1 MKRIFFVHGDKGGV
15 GKTEAAKRMAAVL
28 LEAGRAVTLVDG
40 DNKNPGLHAAF
51 QHSGLDVQRVNVM
64 LPAGRDALFDV
75 IAESRGDVLID
86 LPARGSDVTERLSRD
101 GASEDG
107 FSLELLLAEIKAE
120 LIIIF
125 VIDQTRAPLAA
136 LRDELAALPAATKW
150 VIARNWR
157 EERDF
162 DLFDKSKI
170 KSDLDARAVPI
181 LDMIRLDP
189 RVNDIMESAGLNLVS
204 AQTSDRLSLLQKM
217 RVKAALRSWS
227 EQMKIAGLIE

>member
-64 LPAGRDALFDV
+64 TPGGRDALFDV

-107 FSLELLLAEIKAE
+107 FSLTLLLAEIKAE

-150 VIARNWR
+150 IIARNQR

-170 KSDLDARAVPI
+170 KADLDARGVPI